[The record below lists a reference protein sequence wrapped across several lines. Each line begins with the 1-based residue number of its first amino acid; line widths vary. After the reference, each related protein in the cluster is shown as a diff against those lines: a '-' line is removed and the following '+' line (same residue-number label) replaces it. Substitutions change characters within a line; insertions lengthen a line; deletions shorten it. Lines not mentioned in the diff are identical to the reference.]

1 MTRAARPPTEERL
14 MKAALH
20 YLDRYGSSRENLKR
34 VLERK
39 VMRAARELDLD
50 PGGFEAMIE
59 VVVARCAASGLFND
73 RLFAESRIASERRK
87 GRSARRI
94 GAVLAAKGIEQE
106 LAEEL
111 MAQEDSDDLTA
122 ACIAAR
128 KRRFGPW
135 RRGEADPDRLRKE
148 MAALCR
154 QGFSLSVARKVVDAR
169 DVAELEEDQG

>member
-1 MTRAARPPTEERL
+1 

-39 VMRAARELDLD
+39 VMRAARELELD
-50 PGGFEAMIE
+50 PGDFDAMIE
-59 VVVARCAASGLFND
+59 AVVARCAASGLVND

-111 MAQEDSDDLTA
+111 MAQEESDGLTA

-135 RRGEADPDRLRKE
+135 RRGEPDPDRLRKE

-169 DVAELEEDQG
+169 DIAELEEDQG

>member
-50 PGGFEAMIE
+50 PGGFETMIE
-59 VVVARCAASGLFND
+59 AVVARCAASGLVND

-111 MAQEDSDDLTA
+111 MAQEESDDLTA

-135 RRGEADPDRLRKE
+135 RRGEPDPDRLRKE

>member
-1 MTRAARPPTEERL
+1 MTRAARPQTEERL

-20 YLDRYGSSRENLKR
+20 YLDRYGSSRENLRR

-50 PGGFEAMIE
+50 PAGFSDMIE
-59 VVVARCAASGLFND
+59 AVVARCAASGLVDD
-73 RLFAESRIASERRK
+73 RLFAEARIASERRK

-106 LAEEL
+106 LAEQLIAKE
-111 MAQEDSDDLTA
+111 ESDDLAA

-135 RRGEADPDRLRKE
+135 RRGDGDPDRLRKE

-154 QGFSLSVARKVVDAR
+154 QGFSLAVARRVVEAGDA
-169 DVAELEEDQG
+169 AELQEEQG

>member
-1 MTRAARPPTEERL
+1 

-20 YLDRYGSSRENLKR
+20 YLDRYGSSRETLKR

-50 PGGFEAMIE
+50 PAGFSDMIE
-59 VVVARCAASGLFND
+59 AVVARCAASGLVDD
-73 RLFAESRIASERRK
+73 RRFAEARIASERRK

-106 LAEEL
+106 LAEQL
-111 MAQEDSDDLTA
+111 IAQEESDDLAA

-154 QGFSLSVARKVVDAR
+154 QGFSLAVARKVVEAGDAGE
-169 DVAELEEDQG
+169 VTETGEGG